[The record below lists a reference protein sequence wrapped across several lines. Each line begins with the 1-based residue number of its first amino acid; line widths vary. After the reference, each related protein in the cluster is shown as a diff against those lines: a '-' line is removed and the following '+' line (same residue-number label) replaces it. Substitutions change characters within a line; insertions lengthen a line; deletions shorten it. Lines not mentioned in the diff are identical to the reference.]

1 MKKRVVISRD
11 KIAKNI
17 ALARSKAGKTEIIA
31 VLKSNA
37 YGYGL
42 DKLAAE
48 LRSNGIRR
56 FAVTE
61 PKDALKLR
69 AAGFVDEEILII
81 RSTAC
86 DEDIQDLLKAT
97 ATASIGSY
105 DSAVRLNSLAQAE
118 GIVCDVHIKID
129 TGLGRYGFEPN
140 ELDRI
145 ISIFRF
151 MPNLNVTGMYSH
163 YSDPKNKKRCIAQ
176 YEKLQTVAAKIRE
189 AGYDPGMLHIDA
201 SVSFV
206 KAHTE
211 LLDAVRLGSAI
222 TGNNPALHSAGFAP
236 VGRFETEVS
245 EVRWLPKGHPI
256 GYGNAYVTK
265 HPTKVAYIP
274 VGYYDG
280 FMVGKKD
287 DIFSFRAKAGRF
299 FKSGLALLRPQK
311 AYVLINDKKAKV
323 LGHVGMNHTA
333 IDVSSIDCEAGTTVV
348 LPNTP
353 FFVHP
358 SIPRNYM

>member
-11 KIAKNI
+11 KIAKNV
-17 ALARSKAGKTEIIA
+17 ALARKKAGKTEIYA

-48 LRSNGIRR
+48 LRTNGIRR

-69 AAGFVDEEILII
+69 AAGFLDEEILII

-86 DEDIQDLLKAT
+86 ESDIKDIIKAT
-97 ATASIGSY
+97 ATAGIGSY
-105 DSAVRLNSLAQAE
+105 DAAVLLNSLAAEE
-118 GIVCDVHIKID
+118 GIVCDAHIKID

-140 ELDRI
+140 EIDRI
-145 ISIFRF
+145 MSIFRF
-151 MPNLNVTGMYSH
+151 MPNINVTGMYSH
-163 YSDPKNKKRCIAQ
+163 YSDPKNKKRCMAQ
-176 YEKLQTVAAKIRE
+176 LEAFQSVVSKIRE
-189 AGYDPGMLHIDA
+189 AGFDPGMLHIDA

-206 KAHTE
+206 KGHTE
-211 LLDAVRLGSAI
+211 LLDAVRLGSAL
-222 TGNNPALHSAGFAP
+222 TGHNPILHSAGFMP
-236 VGRFETEVS
+236 VASFEAEVS
-245 EVRWLPKGHPI
+245 EVRWLPKGHPV
-256 GYGNAYVTK
+256 GYSNAYVTK
-265 HPTKVAYIP
+265 RPVKVAYIP

-299 FKSGLALLRPQK
+299 VRAGLALLKPQK
-311 AYVLINDKKAKV
+311 AYVLINDKKCKV
-323 LGHVGMNHTA
+323 LGHVGMNHIAVDVTNTECNPGSTA
-333 IDVSSIDCEAGTTVV
+333 I
-348 LPNTP
+348 LPTTP

>member
-48 LRSNGIRR
+48 LRTNGIRR

-61 PKDALKLR
+61 PQDALKLR
-69 AAGFVDEEILII
+69 AAGFLDEEILII
-81 RSTAC
+81 RSTSR
-86 DEDIQDLLKAT
+86 EDDIKDIIKAT

-105 DSAVRLNSLAQAE
+105 DDAVLLNSLAQAE
-118 GIVCDVHIKID
+118 GIVCDAHIKID
-129 TGLGRYGFEPN
+129 TGLGRYGFEPV
-140 ELDRI
+140 EHDRI

-151 MPNLNVTGMYSH
+151 MPNINVTGMYSH
-163 YSDPKNKKRCIAQ
+163 FSDPKNKKRCMAQ
-176 YEKLQTVAAKIRE
+176 LEKLQTVVSKVRE
-189 AGYDPGMLHIDA
+189 SGFDPGMLHIDA
-201 SVSFV
+201 SVSLV
-206 KAHTE
+206 KGHTE

-222 TGNNPALHSAGFAP
+222 TGNNPALHSAGFVP
-236 VGRFETEVS
+236 VARFEAEVS

-265 HPTKVAYIP
+265 RPVKVAYIP

-299 FKSGLALLRPQK
+299 VRAGLALLKPQK

-333 IDVSSIDCEAGTTVV
+333 IDVTNIACEPGTTVV

>member
-1 MKKRVVISRD
+1 MKKHVIISRD

-17 ALARSKAGKTEIIA
+17 ALARSKAGKTEIYA

-48 LRSNGIRR
+48 LRANSVRR

-69 AAGFVDEEILII
+69 AAGFLDEEILII
-81 RSTAC
+81 RSTSQ
-86 DEDIQDLLKAT
+86 EDDIKDIIKAT
-97 ATASIGSY
+97 ATATIGSY
-105 DSAVRLNSLAQAE
+105 DSAVLLNSLAADE
-118 GIVCDVHIKID
+118 GIVCDAHIKID

-151 MPNLNVTGMYSH
+151 MPNINVTGMYSH
-163 YSDPKNKKRCIAQ
+163 YSDPRNKKRCAAQ
-176 YEKLQTVAAKIRE
+176 LEKFQSVVAKVRE
-189 AGYDPGMLHIDA
+189 SGFDPGILHIDS
-201 SVSFV
+201 SVSMV
-206 KAHTE
+206 KGHTE

-236 VGRFETEVS
+236 VARFETEVS

-256 GYGNAYVTK
+256 GYSNAYVTK
-265 HPTKVAYIP
+265 RPVKVAYIP

-299 FKSGLALLRPQK
+299 VRSGLPMFRPQK
-311 AYVLINDKKAKV
+311 AYVLINGKKAKV

-333 IDVSSIDCEAGTTVV
+333 VDITNIDCNVGTAVV

-358 SIPRNYM
+358 TIPRNYM

>member
-17 ALARSKAGKTEIIA
+17 ALARKKAGKTEIYA

-42 DKLAAE
+42 EKLAGE
-48 LRSNGIRR
+48 LRTNGLRR

-69 AAGFVDEEILII
+69 AAGFLDEEILII
-81 RSTAC
+81 RATAR
-86 DEDIQDLLKAT
+86 EDDIKDILKAT
-97 ATASIGSY
+97 ATATIGSY
-105 DSAVRLNSLAQAE
+105 DDAVLLNSLAADE
-118 GIVCDVHIKID
+118 GIVCDAHIKID

-140 ELDRI
+140 EIDRI

-151 MPNLNVTGMYSH
+151 MPNINITGMYSH
-163 YSDPKNKKRCIAQ
+163 YSDPKNKKRCLLQ
-176 YEKLQTVAAKIRE
+176 LETFQTVISKVRE
-189 AGYDPGMLHIDA
+189 AGFDPGILHIDA

-206 KAHTE
+206 KGHTE
-211 LLDAVRLGSAI
+211 LLDAVRLGSAL
-222 TGNNPALHSAGFAP
+222 TGNNPAVHSAGFVP
-236 VGRFETEVS
+236 VASFETEIS
-245 EVRWLPKGHPI
+245 EIRWLAKGHPI
-256 GYGNAYVTK
+256 GYSNAYVTK
-265 HPTKVAYIP
+265 KPVKVAYLP

-287 DIFSFRAKAGRF
+287 DIFSFRAKAGRAF
-299 FKSGLALLRPQK
+299 RAALALFKPQK
-311 AYVLINDKKAKV
+311 AYVLISGKKAKV

-333 IDVSSIDCEAGTTVV
+333 VDISDIECSIGSTVT